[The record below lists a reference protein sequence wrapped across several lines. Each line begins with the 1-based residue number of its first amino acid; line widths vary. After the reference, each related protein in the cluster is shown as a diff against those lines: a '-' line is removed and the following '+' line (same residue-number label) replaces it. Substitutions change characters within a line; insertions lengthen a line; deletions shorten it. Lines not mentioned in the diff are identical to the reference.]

1 MTDNEIVKALECC
14 LLDNKQHEERCSE
27 CPMYE
32 TPLTV
37 CQHLVAYYAL
47 DLINRQKAEI
57 EMLEEFLRHDCNMI
71 LSINHELLSVKEK
84 VINEFAEKLLALK
97 IKPEFPWDDF
107 YVTEDAI
114 HSIKKEMMEKL
125 EENNNER

>member
-1 MTDNEIVKALECC
+1 MMDNEIIKTLEFI
-14 LLDNKQHEERCSE
+14 
-27 CPMYE
+27 
-32 TPLTV
+32 
-37 CQHLVAYYAL
+37 VATRDDTRRATSLIKGCL
-47 DLINRQKAEI
+47 DLINRYKEEI
-57 EMLEEFLRHDCNMI
+57 DWLEECQRRDCNMI
-71 LSINHELLSVKEK
+71 LSLNHELLNVKEK
-84 VINEFAEKLLALK
+84 VINEFSEKLLALK